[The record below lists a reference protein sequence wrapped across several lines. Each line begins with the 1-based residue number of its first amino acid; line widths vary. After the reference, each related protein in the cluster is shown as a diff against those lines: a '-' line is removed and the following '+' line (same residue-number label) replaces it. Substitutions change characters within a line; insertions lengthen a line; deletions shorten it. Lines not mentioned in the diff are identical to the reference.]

1 MKRWLPALSL
11 YVVLAIVLAPAAAVG
26 DGHFAF
32 HDFRHHHL
40 PWRAWAAA
48 KFLAGEFPLWAS
60 GAANGFPLFAE
71 GQGGFLYL
79 PTMLLFVLLPDGL
92 ALDWAVLG
100 HHVLAALG
108 AWWLCRNLGMRGVGP
123 LLAGIVYGFSGF
135 MVSHSLYLGMQNAAA
150 WLPWVLG
157 ATLSRQGWLTA
168 LGIGAMGLAG
178 HPQAAAFGGLLA
190 GGHAM
195 LVLSG
200 RERLRW
206 IGFAA
211 LGGLVAAPQVV
222 ASLQLAQFSMRDGGV
237 AASFAQVG
245 ALPPQELVGLVLPY
259 AFGFDRPADIVETYY
274 HRGTGYWGA
283 GVNSWEMCT
292 YVGVPAAVLALLGAR
307 RRKGWAILALL
318 AALLMLGGPLWSLLH
333 LLPGFGFFR
342 FPARF
347 GLWLTLAV
355 AVLASAGTESLRFA
369 WRREQVR
376 SRLLVFLGLFTLST
390 GVARLGLST
399 RGVEI
404 ASILDAH
411 FRRQVDLPPPPSMG
425 ALLRAALPEPEP
437 EVAAE
442 IPAKV
447 ARIMGDLRRS
457 VDPRSPRVI
466 VPVLLLLATL
476 LGLGRPRLL
485 AALVAVDLLGFG
497 RDYHPVADEEPVP
510 RWLSERMT
518 EPGGYRTTVL
528 DRRVPIALDD
538 ELLTASTGLPL
549 GTSDVIIPSPLFIV
563 RNEALL
569 ASAGLDVGDKGPQKV
584 ERFLE
589 HHDVARR
596 MALRFVATVHE
607 IPGLLPV
614 VRGHYNVYEDRDALP
629 RARVVP
635 CRAVKVD
642 GDEAFA
648 ALLAADPETTVIVE
662 TGDAAC
668 EVGGAATIMAYS
680 DTRVEIAA
688 TGPGTLVLADL
699 WYPGWTA
706 TLDGAVVP
714 VERVDLVF
722 RGVQL
727 PAGEHVVVF
736 SYRPAWFYGLLG
748 VSLALTAG
756 LLLTRRR

>member
-1 MKRWLPALSL
+1 VKRWLPVLAL
-11 YVVLAIVLAPAAAVG
+11 YVALAVLLAPSASVG
-26 DGHFAF
+26 LGHFAY

-48 KFLAGEFPLWAS
+48 KYLAGEFPLWAS
-60 GAANGFPLFAE
+60 GAANGFPLLAE

-79 PTMLLFVLLPDGL
+79 PTMLLFVILPDGL

-100 HHVLAALG
+100 HHVLAAMG
-108 AWWLCRNLGMRGVGP
+108 AWWLCQKLGMRGVGP
-123 LLAGIVYGFSGF
+123 VLAGIIYGFSGF

-168 LGIGAMGLAG
+168 IGIGAMGLAG

-190 GGHAM
+190 AGHAM
-195 LVLSG
+195 GVLSP
-200 RERLRW
+200 RERRRW
-206 IGFAA
+206 IAFAA
-211 LGGLVAAPQVV
+211 LGALVALPQVV

-237 AASFAQVG
+237 GAAFAQVG

-259 AFGFDRPADIVETYY
+259 AFGFDRPADIAETYY
-274 HRGTGYWGA
+274 HRGAGYWGQ
-283 GVNSWEMCT
+283 GVNSWETCT

-307 RRKGWAILALL
+307 RRKGWAALAAL
-318 AALLMLGGPLWSLLH
+318 AALLMLGGPLWSLLR
-333 LLPGFGFFR
+333 LLPGFGYFR

-355 AVLASAGTESLRFA
+355 AVLAAAGTESLRFA
-369 WRREQVR
+369 WRREQSR
-376 SRLLVFLGLFTLST
+376 SRLLVFLALFTLST

-399 RGVEI
+399 RGGEI
-404 ASILDAH
+404 ASWLDAH
-411 FRRQVDLPPPPSMG
+411 FRRQADLPPPPSMG
-425 ALLRAALPEPEP
+425 AMLRAALPEPEP

-447 ARIMGDLRRS
+447 ARIMGDLHRS

-476 LGLGRPRLL
+476 AALRRPRLL

-497 RDYHPVADEEPVP
+497 RDYHPVADDEPVP

-584 ERFLE
+584 ARFLE

-596 MALRFVATVHE
+596 MAVRWIATIHE

-635 CRAVKVD
+635 CRDVKTD

-648 ALLAADPETTVIVE
+648 ALLAADPETTAIVE
-662 TGDAAC
+662 AGDPAC
-668 EVGGAATIMAYS
+668 EPGGTATIVDYA
-680 DTRVEIAA
+680 DTRVQIATSGA
-688 TGPGTLVLADL
+688 GTLVLADL
-699 WYPGWTA
+699 WFPGWTA
-706 TLDGAVVP
+706 TLDGTEVP

-727 PAGEHVVVF
+727 PPGEHTVVF

-748 VSLALTAG
+748 LSLVVTAG
-756 LLLTRRR
+756 LVITRRR